1 MELVL
6 VFKIIGV
13 GIITIVSDRLL
24 KAANKDDFAT
34 LANIAG
40 ITIILF
46 MVVEQVFKLLT
57 TVRTMFNL

>member
-6 VFKIIGV
+6 VFKIIGI

-57 TVRTMFNL
+57 TGRTMFNL